1 MTRTDFLN
9 DIERLSSDID
19 NCISALI
26 KARVE
31 KNDTAVVNA
40 QHKMESLMVAVQ
52 QDLSVIYNKLKNNE
66 VL

>member
-1 MTRTDFLN
+1 MTRTDLLN
-9 DIERLSSDID
+9 EIESLSSDID
-19 NCISALI
+19 NCMSALI

-31 KNDTAVVNA
+31 KNDTAVANA